1 MTDVDRQTQL
11 AREHRERQEQR
22 SKDTGNSRR
31 NTVIGALLGVVLVA
45 GGVIAAV
52 TLMGNDDSKAP
63 DAAAPADSASASASA
78 SPGASVP
85 AAVPSTGASAN
96 PAAATCEYRKDDS
109 GAPAKKVGTPPA
121 KPDTR
126 GKNMVITTNQ
136 GTIVIQLAT
145 AQTPCTVNSF
155 EFLAKK
161 NFFDN
166 TRCHRLATPDT
177 VGLGMLQCGD
187 PLAKGDAKHATDGTG
202 GPGYLFADENL
213 GGIPLGRGTV
223 AMAQA
228 SEDANS
234 NGSQFFIS
242 FSDENTQLTS
252 SGAAFTPFG
261 VVTKGMDVID
271 KIAKG
276 GIIPFNGDPLAD
288 VRGEGSNAPKLP
300 VVIKDLRITR

>member
-22 SKDTGNSRR
+22 AKTTGTSKR
-31 NTVIGALLGVVLVA
+31 NTFIGAGVGLVIVA
-45 GGVIAAV
+45 GGIFAAT
-52 TLMGNDDSKAP
+52 TLMGNKEDTKP
-63 DAAAPADSASASASA
+63 AAAASPSASASADVSA
-78 SPGASVP
+78 P
-85 AAVPSTGASAN
+85 AALPSTTAN
-96 PAAATCEYRKDDS
+96 PTGVTCTYRKDDS
-109 GAPAKKVGTPPA
+109 GGLAKNVGRPPS
-121 KPDTR
+121 KPDLKA
-126 GKNMVITTNQ
+126 KNMTVVTNQ
-136 GTIVIQLAT
+136 GTIVIELAT
-145 AQTPCTVNSF
+145 AQAPCTINSF

-166 TRCHRLATPDT
+166 TRCHRLATPET
-177 VGLGMLQCGD
+177 VGLGLLQCGD
-187 PLAKGDAKHATDGTG
+187 PLAKADGKRAADGTG
-202 GPGYLFADENL
+202 GPGYLFDDENL

-234 NGSQFFIS
+234 NGSQFFFS
-242 FSDENTQLTS
+242 FSDENTQLTA

-261 VVTKGMDVID
+261 VVVKGMDIVD

-300 VVIKDLRITR
+300 VIIKDVKVTR

>member
-11 AREHRERQEQR
+11 AREHRERQQQR
-22 SKDTGNSRR
+22 TQDTGKSRR
-31 NTVIGALLGVVLVA
+31 NTVIGAVLGVVVV
-45 GGVIAAV
+45 GGGIFAAT
-52 TLMGNDDSKAP
+52 TLMGNDRDGKP
-63 DAAAPADSASASASA
+63 TAADPTGSASASSAA
-78 SPGASVP
+78 SPGASAPV
-85 AAVPSTGASAN
+85 ALPSTSAA
-96 PAAATCEYRKDDS
+96 PAGTTCEYRKDDS
-109 GAPAKKVGTPPA
+109 GAPAKKVGTPPS

-126 GKNMVITTNQ
+126 GRNMVITTNQ
-136 GTIVIQLAT
+136 GTIVIELAT

-166 TRCHRLATPDT
+166 TRCHRLATVDT

-187 PLAKGDAKHATDGTG
+187 PLAKADGKHATDGSG
-202 GPGYLFADENL
+202 GPGYLFGDENL

-242 FSDENTQLTS
+242 FSDENTQLTA

-261 VVTKGMDVID
+261 VVKQGMNVID

-276 GIIPFNGDPLAD
+276 GIIPFNDDPMAD

-300 VVIKDLRITR
+300 VIIKDMKITR

>member
-1 MTDVDRQTQL
+1 MDRQTQL

-22 SKDTGNSRR
+22 AKGASGTSRR
-31 NTVIGALLGVVLVA
+31 NTVIGAGLGVLLVA
-45 GGVIAAV
+45 GGIFAAT
-52 TLMGNDDSKAP
+52 TLLGDDGKKPTS
-63 DAAAPADSASASASA
+63 AAAPSDSPAASSEPSATASAPAEAPTASA
-78 SPGASVP
+78 D
-85 AAVPSTGASAN
+85 

-109 GAPAKKVGTPPA
+109 GSPAKKVGTPPS

-126 GKNMVITTNQ
+126 GKHMVVTTNQ
-136 GTIVIQLAT
+136 GTIVIELAT
-145 AQTPCTVNSF
+145 AAAPCTVNSF

-166 TRCHRLATPDT
+166 TRCHRLATVDT

-187 PLAKGDAKHATDGTG
+187 PFAKADGKHSTDGSG
-202 GPGYLFADENL
+202 GPGYLFNDENL
-213 GGIPLGRGTV
+213 GGMQLGRGTV
-223 AMAQA
+223 AMAQS

-242 FSDENTQLTS
+242 FADDNTQLTAA
-252 SGAAFTPFG
+252 GAAFTPFG
-261 VVTKGMDVID
+261 VVTKGMDIVD

-276 GIIPFNGDPLAD
+276 GIIPFNDDPMSD

-300 VVIKDLRITR
+300 VIIKDLRITNR